1 MWVPRTN
8 SRCGSFHFR
17 FRAETIRAIPEYN
30 PRGSFFVSAFA
41 FAWNDNF
48 FVQGSSSNWP
58 LPNSTSV
65 LTNPMSTTS
74 AQQSD
79 DNETATIAS
88 TTGDV
93 QVTTTQES
101 AQIDSTELSGNAA
114 PPEEQEEDGSTAP
127 KKILCGVC
135 SLNEPKYKCPRCY
148 LP

>member
-17 FRAETIRAIPEYN
+17 FRAETIRAISEYN
-30 PRGSFFVSAFA
+30 PRGSFLFHLLLLRGTTTFL
-41 FAWNDNF
+41 FKGP
-48 FVQGSSSNWP
+48 VQNWP

-65 LTNPMSTTS
+65 STNPMSTTS

-93 QVTTTQES
+93 QVTTQES
-101 AQIDSTELSGNAA
+101 AQIDNTELSGNAA
-114 PPEEQEEDGSTAP
+114 PPEEQDGNGSSAS

-135 SLNEPKYKCPRCY
+135 SLNESKYKCPRCY